1 MSRLHSFIF
10 PGLAMILCV
19 LHGGCGPSG
28 ENTDTSA
35 AQPIDEGETTGHSGE
50 AIRPDSSSSDTLGN
64 SNEMSKFKGNI
75 VSIPV
80 AAQMFDSLSAKEKSD
95 LYVRFRKK
103 YRQRICPG
111 SDMKYCRVIHVLEQ
125 ILANPSGLSVNIRSK
140 IRSYLTQLWLYGANV
155 NPDSG
160 ARVRP
165 LFIPGE
171 LGAATQIALKNGAAI
186 DLSEV
191 AGVPLEA
198 NNIEQLEA
206 LLAEIRPYIFG
217 DRNDDSDGD
226 GSDSSSGRDGGADSG
241 GHTDTDANRRQAPP
255 VKQGWLYFEDV
266 NFRPILERLKVLAG
280 YCDNKVREVGGKK
293 STAAMQPPVPFI
305 AGHLLDMPLN
315 HSPMIQAG
323 TDISALGSASMART
337 ADGTDRVHVLWLN
350 VNEAFEKAIGVRL
363 ARQFSPSRSVSKN
376 RIEHRQ
382 LVSVAYYAL
391 RDLVGFG
398 ADGTEN
404 KPSDWLSGRLGE
416 NNRLLEE
423 LRADLTA
430 LYLAYDPEVK
440 TTGLIPDLQTRNA
453 LLDEY
458 LISVLEQMA
467 AGGDPAKELGL
478 RARLMVLNYLLE
490 AGVVVAKAKS
500 PGEYRISVPDYE
512 AVKPAV
518 VRLLGRVRSI
528 RFFGDNGKAT
538 ALIASL
544 KNAPAG
550 WKMGLQRKYGAAGLP
565 KYLVY
570 LFPILEKQAG
580 DKEGTSA
587 IVLTPTV
594 RLFDR
599 NIALAKLAGL

>member
-1 MSRLHSFIF
+1 MSRFSSFIF
-10 PGLAMILCV
+10 PGLAIIYCL
-19 LHGGCGPSG
+19 LHCGCGPSG
-28 ENTDTSA
+28 ENSDATS
-35 AQPIDEGETTGHSGE
+35 AQPINEGETTGHSGG
-50 AIRPDSSSSDTLGN
+50 DSGSSDTSGD
-64 SNEMSKFKGNI
+64 SKEISEFKGNI
-75 VSIPV
+75 AAVPV

-95 LYVRFRKK
+95 LYIRFRKK
-103 YRQRICPG
+103 YRQRVCPG
-111 SDMKYCRVIHVLEQ
+111 ADLKYCRVIHVLEQ
-125 ILANPSGLSVNIRSK
+125 ILANASGVSVNIRNK
-140 IRSYLTQLWLYGANV
+140 IKGYLTQLWLYGTNI

-191 AGVPLEA
+191 ADVPLEA

-217 DRNDDSDGD
+217 DRNDGSDGD
-226 GSDSSSGRDGGADSG
+226 GSDSSSGSDSGADTDG
-241 GHTDTDANRRQAPP
+241 QMDTDANRHPAPP
-255 VKQGWLYFEDV
+255 AKQGWLYFEDV
-266 NFRPILERLKVLAG
+266 NFSPILERLQVLAG
-280 YCDNKVREVGGKK
+280 YCDNRVREVGGKK

-315 HSPMIQAG
+315 QSPMIQTG
-323 TDISALGSASMART
+323 TDISALGSASMVPT

-363 ARQFSPSRSVSKN
+363 AKQFSPSRAVSKN

-416 NNRLLEE
+416 NNRLLAE
-423 LRADLTA
+423 LRADLAA

-440 TTGLIPDLQTRNA
+440 TTGLIPDLPTRNA
-453 LLDEY
+453 LVDEY

-467 AGGDPAKELGL
+467 AGGDPAEELGL
-478 RARLMVLNYLLE
+478 RVRLMVLNYLLE
-490 AGVVVAKAKS
+490 VGVVVATVKS
-500 PGEYRISVPDYE
+500 PGEYRIAVPDYE

-518 VRLLGRVRSI
+518 VQLLGRVRSI

-550 WKMGLQRKYGAAGLP
+550 WKKGLQRKYGAAGLP

-580 DKEGTSA
+580 DREGTSA
-587 IVLTPTV
+587 IVLTPTG

-599 NIALAKLAGL
+599 NIALAKLAGI

>member
-1 MSRLHSFIF
+1 MSRFNSVILS
-10 PGLAMILCV
+10 GLAMIFCA
-19 LHGGCGPSG
+19 LHGGCGPAG
-28 ENTDTSA
+28 ENSDASA
-35 AQPIDEGETTGHSGE
+35 AQPTDGSETANHSDGDV
-50 AIRPDSSSSDTLGN
+50 RTDSNSSDTLGD
-64 SNEMSKFKGNI
+64 SKEMFEFKGDI

-80 AAQMFDSLSAKEKSD
+80 RAQMFESLSAKEKSA
-95 LYVRFRKK
+95 LYDHFRKK

-111 SDMKYCRVIHVLEQ
+111 SDLKYCRVIHVLEQ
-125 ILANPSGLSVNIRSK
+125 ILANASGVSVNIRNK
-140 IRSYLTQLWLYGANV
+140 IRTYLTQLWLYGANV

-160 ARVRP
+160 VRVRP

-191 AGVPLEA
+191 ADVPLEA

-217 DRNDDSDGD
+217 DRNGDSDTD
-226 GSDSSSGRDGGADSG
+226 GSDSSSDGDTGADADG
-241 GHTDTDANRRQAPP
+241 NTDTDATRRQAPP
-255 VKQGWLYFEDV
+255 AKQGWLYFEDV
-266 NFRPILERLKVLAG
+266 HFKPILEQLSVLAG

-315 HSPMIQAG
+315 QSPMIQAG
-323 TDISALGSASMART
+323 TDISAFGSASMVRT

-350 VNEAFEKAIGVRL
+350 VNEAFESAIGVRL
-363 ARQFSPSRSVSKN
+363 AKQFSPSRAVSKN
-376 RIEHRQ
+376 RMEHRQ
-382 LVSVAYYAL
+382 LVSVAYFAL

-416 NNRLLEE
+416 NNRVLEE
-423 LRADLTA
+423 LRADLVA

-440 TTGLIPDLQTRNA
+440 STGLIPDLQTRNA

-467 AGGDPAKELGL
+467 AGGDPGQMLGL
-478 RARLMVLNYLLE
+478 RVRLMVLNYLLE
-490 AGVVVAKAKS
+490 AGVVVATAKS

-512 AVKPAV
+512 AVRPAV
-518 VRLLGRVRSI
+518 IRLLGRVRSI

-538 ALIASL
+538 ALIESL
-544 KNAPAG
+544 KNVPAG
-550 WKMGLQRKYGAAGLP
+550 WKKGLQRKYGVAGLP
-565 KYLVY
+565 KYVVY

-580 DKEGTSA
+580 DKEGTSR
-587 IVLTPTV
+587 IVLTPSE